1 MREDERTWERKVPA
15 VLLFVANLP
24 TANIVATSA
33 VLPPAFVLAA
43 VILAA
48 VPFAVPVAPP
58 PPRRRPLPPRCRP
71 SRPRPGTSR
80 RPARLRPVVV
90 ASDDGWVSRRRA
102 CSATARR
109 TSGRRRVGSRCWV
122 RIDVMLDYMP
132 NHLYT
137 HPHTAQKL
145 ILSTHI

>member
-1 MREDERTWERKVPA
+1 MREDERTWEQKVPA
-15 VLLFVANLP
+15 VLLFVTNLP
-24 TANIVATSA
+24 TANIVATPA

-43 VILAA
+43 VVLAA
-48 VPFAVPVAPP
+48 VPFVVPVAPP
-58 PPRRRPLPPRCRP
+58 LVVVLLLRVTALAVLG
-71 SRPRPGTSR
+71 SGTSR
-80 RPARLRPVVV
+80 CPARLRPVVV